1 MFLSGTVAPSLCSDP
16 EGVDLESSDPHFG
29 VIRMSP
35 LEVIDRRWAGAKA
48 GPSSLAAISL
58 CMLHFADYAWG
69 LWEVEI
75 LFIYFICLLF
85 MCLGTHVEV
94 RGNLLKSIFSFH
106 SVGSRTFTLSGQP
119 LFGSFEFASCVLLFY
134 CRSPSLYKPPQGTFP
149 FRIPLSVA

>member
-1 MFLSGTVAPSLCSDP
+1 MAPSLCSDP

-94 RGNLLKSIFSFH
+94 RGQLVGVDFLLPLCGFQNLYLVWSA
-106 SVGSRTFTLSGQP
+106 P
-119 LFGSFEFASCVLLFY
+119 LWEL
-134 CRSPSLYKPPQGTFP
+134 
-149 FRIPLSVA
+149 